1 MTTSH
6 SKIRLVYARVRRDL
20 QAGHYLPGQRID
32 PATLAAE
39 LNTSEMPARFALAR
53 LVGRGMLDHHARGGV
68 YLPLPSELELRDRY
82 EWMLLLLTN
91 ACDRSR
97 VRFQRNVRKLDIRPE
112 DDLVKL
118 TWQLFDAIGESTG
131 QMLLHDAVKRC
142 NDRLAPIRRA
152 KHHLIENP
160 FEELA
165 HLNQLWEALKMPA
178 LKLALAAYHSRRMES
193 VPCIVATLRQQADRV
208 N

>member
-1 MTTSH
+1 MTTPH
-6 SKIRLVYARVRRDL
+6 SKIRLLYARVRRAL
-20 QAGHYLPGQRID
+20 QAGHYIPGQRID
-32 PATLAAE
+32 PAILAAE

-53 LVGRGMLDHHARGGV
+53 LVGRGLLDHQARGGV

-82 EWMLLLLTN
+82 EWMLLLLTE

-97 VRFQRNVRKLDIRPE
+97 ARFQRDVRKLDVRPE

-118 TWQLFDAIGESTG
+118 TWQLFDAIGKSTG
-131 QMLLHDAVKRC
+131 KMFLHDEIKRC

-152 KHHLIENP
+152 KHHLIDEP

-165 HLNQLWEALKMPA
+165 HLNQQWEARDMPA
-178 LKLALAAYHSRRMES
+178 LKLALNDYHARRKQL
-193 VPCIVATLRQQADRV
+193 VPCIVATLKQQADQL